1 MQKTFLAIKPDGVQ
15 RRLIGKIILRL
26 EEKGFKLV
34 GMKLM
39 RVSNELAEKHYA
51 EHKDKPFFKGL
62 VSFITS
68 GPIVAMVW
76 EGKNIITSLRKIMGK
91 TNPLD
96 ADLGTVRGDFAV
108 DIGKNVVH
116 GSDSE
121 ESAKREIALF
131 FKEEELIKWEQDIQK
146 WIYEWFE
153 GGVIYH
159 A

>member
-1 MQKTFLAIKPDGVQ
+1 MQRTFLAIKPDGVQ
-15 RRLIGKIILRL
+15 RGLIGKIISRL
-26 EEKGFKLV
+26 EEKGFKLI

-39 RVSNELAEKHYA
+39 KVSNELAEKHYG
-51 EHKDKPFFKGL
+51 EHKEKPFFKGL

-76 EGKNIITSLRKIMGK
+76 EGKDIVSSLRKIMGK

-96 ADLGTVRGDFAV
+96 ADLGTIRGDFAV

-131 FKEEELIKWEQDIQK
+131 FKQDELIGWEQDIQK
-146 WIYEWFE
+146 WIYE
-153 GGVIYH
+153 
-159 A
+159 

>member
-15 RRLIGKIILRL
+15 RGFIGKIILRL
-26 EEKGFKLV
+26 EEKGFKLI

-39 RVSNELAEKHYA
+39 KVSNELAKKHYA

-62 VSFITS
+62 VDFIMS

-76 EGKNIITSLRKIMGK
+76 EGKNIIISLRKIMGK

-96 ADLGTVRGDFAV
+96 ADLGTIRGDFAV

-121 ESAKREIALF
+121 ESAKKEIALF
-131 FKEEELIKWEQDIQK
+131 FKEEELITWEQDIQK
-146 WIYEWFE
+146 WIYE
-153 GGVIYH
+153 
-159 A
+159 